1 MGIVLRQSIK
11 NTIIIYLGFLIGG
24 INTIF
29 LYARFLKDEYYGLAT
44 YVFAAS
50 NLLMPVMAL
59 GIQFTIVK
67 FFSAYKTK
75 KEKDSFLSSILFLPL
90 LIALPIGFCW
100 DVFHNLIMSYISK
113 SNIEGNL
120 IIENYTIYI
129 YIIAVC
135 CAYFEVFYSWAKVQ
149 MQSVF
154 GNVLKELYN
163 RVAIMTL
170 LFAVN
175 FDIITKQEFLYYMTI
190 AYIIRTFL
198 MLIYA
203 FKLYTPSLTFTLP
216 YNFKEVLR
224 YSFYIVLAGSAGAL
238 VLDIDK
244 IMIPGKEG
252 FATAAYYGVALFIGS
267 FIEAPSRAMGQI
279 LQPLTSKAINENND
293 KETNSLYHKSAIN
306 LLLIGGLFFILVN
319 CNVDELF
326 KIMPNKNYAGGGLV
340 VLLISGAKLFMMS
353 LGNNGAIIQNS
364 KFYRI
369 TMPIGIGMA
378 LMVTYLNVFF
388 YNDIGMGTEGLALAT
403 LLAVVTFNAF
413 KLWFVHRKLK
423 MFPYTMKT
431 LQMILIIIILFLTF
445 YFWNFSIPEFSIKSI
460 RIDPIINISL
470 KSILIISIYL
480 FVVVKFSIST
490 QMNDLMSR
498 LISKINR

>member
-1 MGIVLRQSIK
+1 MGIVLKQSLK

-24 INTIF
+24 INTIV
-29 LYARFLKDEYYGLAT
+29 LYSRFLKDEYYGLAT
-44 YVFAAS
+44 YVFSAS
-50 NLLMPVMAL
+50 NLLMPIMAL
-59 GIQFTIVK
+59 GVQFTIVK
-67 FFSAYKTK
+67 FFTAYKTK
-75 KEKDSFLSSILFLPL
+75 KEKDSFLSSVLFLPL

-113 SNIEGNL
+113 SNVEGNL

-154 GNVLKELYN
+154 GTVLKELYN
-163 RVAIMTL
+163 RAAIMIL
-170 LFAVN
+170 LFAVH
-175 FDIITKQEFLYYMTI
+175 FEFISKQEFLYYMAF
-190 AYIIRTFL
+190 AYVVRTLL
-198 MLIYA
+198 MLVYA
-203 FKLYTPSLTFTLP
+203 FKLYTPKLSFSIP
-216 YNFKEVLR
+216 NNFKEVLR
-224 YSFYIVLAGSAGAL
+224 YSFYILLAGSAGAL

-244 IMIPGKEG
+244 IMIPGKDG
-252 FATAAYYGVALFIGS
+252 FATAAYYAVALFIGS

-306 LLLIGGLFFILVN
+306 LLLVGGLFFILVN

-340 VLLISGAKLFMMS
+340 VLLISGGKLFMMS

-369 TMPIGIGMA
+369 TMPIGVGMA
-378 LMVTYLNVFF
+378 FMVTYLNIFL

-403 LLAVVTFNAF
+403 LLSVVTFNAF
-413 KLWFVHRKLK
+413 KLWFVNKKLK
-423 MFPYTMKT
+423 MFPYTLKT
-431 LQMILIIIILFLTF
+431 LQMVLIIIVLFLGS
-445 YFWNFSIPEFSIKSI
+445 YFWNFSVPEFSIKTF
-460 RIDPIINISL
+460 RIDPIVNIIL
-470 KSILIISIYL
+470 KSLIIIPVYL
-480 FVVVKFSIST
+480 FVVFKLTISE
-490 QMNDLMSR
+490 Q
-498 LISKINR
+498 INSLVNRFIK

>member
-24 INTIF
+24 VNTIV
-29 LYARFLKDEYYGLAT
+29 LYSRFLKAEYYGLAM
-44 YVFAAS
+44 YVFSAS
-50 NLLMPVMAL
+50 NLLMPIMAL
-59 GIQFTIVK
+59 GIQFTIIK
-67 FFSAYKTK
+67 FFVAYKTK
-75 KEKDSFLSSILFLPL
+75 QEKDSFLSSVLFLPL

-100 DVFHNLIMSYISK
+100 DIFHNLIMGYIAK
-113 SNIEGNL
+113 SNVEGNL

-154 GNVLKELYN
+154 GNILKELYN
-163 RVAIMTL
+163 RVAIMLL

-175 FDIITKQEFLYYMTI
+175 FDFITKQEFLYYMAL
-190 AYIIRTFL
+190 AYIIRTLL

-203 FKLYTPSLTFTLP
+203 FKLYTPKLSFGLP
-216 YNFKEVLR
+216 ANFKEVLR
-224 YSFYIVLAGSAGAL
+224 YTFYIVLAGSAGAI

-244 IMIPGKEG
+244 VMIPGKDG

-279 LQPLTSKAINENND
+279 LQPLTSKSINENND

-306 LLLIGGLFFILVN
+306 LLLVGGLFFILVN

-326 KIMPNKNYAGGGLV
+326 KIMPNKNYAVGGGLV

-369 TMPIGIGMA
+369 TMPIGVGMA
-378 LMVTYLNVFF
+378 FMVYYLNIFF

-403 LLAVVTFNAF
+403 LLTVLIFNAF
-413 KLWFVHRKLK
+413 KLWFVRHKLN
-423 MFPYTMKT
+423 MFPYTLKT
-431 LQMILIIIILFLTF
+431 LQMVFIILGVFLAF
-445 YFWNFSIPEFSIKSI
+445 YFWNFSVPEFSVKNF
-460 RIDPIINISL
+460 RIDPLINIIL
-470 KSILIISIYL
+470 KSILIIPAYL
-480 FVVVKFSIST
+480 FIVIKFSISD
-490 QMNDLMSR
+490 QINNLVR
-498 LISKINR
+498 RFIKI

>member
-1 MGIVLRQSIK
+1 MGIVLRQSLK

-29 LYARFLKDEYYGLAT
+29 LYARFLNDEYYGLAT
-44 YVFAAS
+44 YIFAAS

-67 FFSAYKTK
+67 FFSAYKAK
-75 KEKDSFLSSILFLPL
+75 KEKDSFLSSVLFLPL
-90 LIALPIGFCW
+90 LIALPIGFSW
-100 DVFHNLIMSYISK
+100 DFFHNLIMSYIAK
-113 SNIEGNL
+113 SNVEGNL

-154 GNVLKELYN
+154 GTVLKELYN
-163 RVAIMTL
+163 RGAIMSL

-175 FDIITKQEFLYYMTI
+175 FDIITKEEFLHYMAL
-190 AYIIRTFL
+190 AYIIRTLL

-203 FKLYTPSLTFTLP
+203 FKLYTPKLSFTLP
-216 YNFKEVLR
+216 YNFKEILR
-224 YSFYIVLAGSAGAL
+224 YSLYILLAGSAGAL

-244 IMIPGKEG
+244 VMIPGKDG

-306 LLLIGGLFFILVN
+306 LLLVGGLFFILVN

-340 VLLISGAKLFMMS
+340 VLLISGGKLFMMS

-369 TMPIGIGMA
+369 TMPIGVGMA
-378 LMVTYLNVFF
+378 FMVTYLNIFL

-403 LLAVVTFNAF
+403 LLSVVTFNVF
-413 KLWFVHRKLK
+413 KLWFVNKKLK

-431 LQMILIIIILFLTF
+431 LQMVLIIIVLFLGS
-445 YFWNFSIPEFSIKSI
+445 YFWNFSVPEFSIKTF
-460 RIDPIINISL
+460 RIDPIVNIIL
-470 KSILIISIYL
+470 KSLIIIPVYL
-480 FVVVKFSIST
+480 FVVFKLTISD
-490 QMNDLMSR
+490 Q
-498 LISKINR
+498 INSLVNRFIK